1 VISGYY
7 GFDNLGDE
15 AVLAAILHQL
25 GNLAPGSRCIVI
37 SGNPASTA
45 EEHGAEAVSR
55 FDIKG
60 LWTALRQ
67 GMVFI
72 SGGGTL
78 FQDVT
83 STRSLYYY
91 LLMVILARAFRLPV
105 VIYGQGIG
113 PFVSKLN
120 SLLTRRVL
128 KLCRL
133 IIVRE
138 REAYR
143 QLVEWGFDEEQL
155 YLAADPAVALWNPSP
170 DQAPSVGG
178 SRFLLRRTFGSE
190 FPQEGPVLLVSLRP
204 WPLVSGCLSAVA
216 EALDQLSREGWQVVF
231 VPFQFDADRVVCL
244 QCADLMRERAFLWP
258 RPLRVQEA
266 LKLFGEADYCLG
278 MRLHALIFA
287 AVHRRPMLGLAY
299 DPKVE
304 NFLLELDLQDAVF
317 YLPRDKSRSIDSQEL
332 LARLHWLKAEREA
345 LTAKIHQ
352 KVGEMAV
359 RVAEANRRLREE
371 LAAAG
376 VRL

>member
-1 VISGYY
+1 MRSFRCWAERGRTWRISRGVRRGCGVLPVGRRSEVVFVISGYY

-83 STRSLYYY
+83 STRSLHYY

-178 SRFLLRRTFGSE
+178 RGSCSAA
-190 FPQEGPVLLVSLRP
+190 P
-204 WPLVSGCLSAVA
+204 SAVSSRRR
-216 EALDQLSREGWQVVF
+216 DRCSWFPYVRGRLSV
-231 VPFQFDADRVVCL
+231 AVCPRL
-244 QCADLMRERAFLWP
+244 PKPWISSAGRAGRWCSYRSNSMR
-258 RPLRVQEA
+258 
-266 LKLFGEADYCLG
+266 
-278 MRLHALIFA
+278 
-287 AVHRRPMLGLAY
+287 
-299 DPKVE
+299 
-304 NFLLELDLQDAVF
+304 
-317 YLPRDKSRSIDSQEL
+317 
-332 LARLHWLKAEREA
+332 
-345 LTAKIHQ
+345 TA
-352 KVGEMAV
+352 
-359 RVAEANRRLREE
+359 
-371 LAAAG
+371 
-376 VRL
+376 